1 MTWYLQPEDIEP
13 IARGC
18 AMLGS
23 GGGGDTYCAVLLL
36 KALLAD
42 GHRIPIIGADAL
54 EDGAFTVNAGYMGAP
69 IVLSEKLFEGREMA
83 AAIDVMRGRLDQ
95 PVQALISAE
104 IGGMN
109 GMVPLIA
116 AAFTGLPVVDA
127 DGMGRAFPRA
137 DHVTFAINGVDCLP
151 TVLSSEAGDVV
162 VIEQASNAR
171 AEDIGRAVATVMG
184 SMAFAVD
191 YPLTAAEVRAHAVP
205 ETLSLARSI
214 GLAITSAPGPD
225 ARLEALIRTL
235 REERDI
241 MVAQI
246 FAGRVEACERN
257 SRDGFDRGRISIARP
272 GGGGA
277 MRIDFQNEF
286 LVAFDGDDVVASTP
300 DIIAIVDADTLQ
312 PMPSDAIRYGQ
323 NVRVVVIEAP
333 AQLRT
338 PVALDRVGPRA
349 FGYACDYR
357 SIGLRA

>member
-1 MTWYLQPEDIEP
+1 MTWYLQAEDIEP

-36 KALLAD
+36 RALLAE
-42 GHRIPIIGADAL
+42 GRQIAIIGADRL
-54 EDGAFTVNAGYMGAP
+54 EDDAFTVNVGYMGAP
-69 IVLSEKLFEGREMA
+69 IVLSEKLFDGREMA
-83 AAIDVMRGRLDQ
+83 AAIDGMRGRLDR

-137 DHVTFAINGVDCLP
+137 DHVTFAINGVSCLP

-162 VIEQASNAR
+162 VIERATNAR
-171 AEDIGRAVATVMG
+171 AEEIGRAIATMMG

-191 YPLTAAEVRAHAVP
+191 YPLSAAEVRAYAVP
-205 ETLSLARSI
+205 ETISLARSI
-214 GLAITSAPGPD
+214 GHAITDASGPD
-225 ARLEALIRTL
+225 ARLEALTRTL

-241 MVAQI
+241 AVAQI
-246 FAGRVEACERN
+246 FAGRVDACER
-257 SRDGFDRGRISIARP
+257 STQDGFDRGRVSIARS
-272 GGGGA
+272 GGSQR

-286 LVAFDGDDVVASTP
+286 LMAFDGEDLVASTP
-300 DIIAIVDADTLQ
+300 DIIAIVDAETLQ
-312 PMPSDAIRYGQ
+312 PLPSDAIRYGQ
-323 NVRVVVIEAP
+323 NVRVIVIEAP
-333 AQLRT
+333 AQMRT
-338 PVALDRVGPRA
+338 PQALAKVGPGA
-349 FGYACDYR
+349 FGYAHDYR
-357 SIGLRA
+357 SIGVRE